1 MSPTKVYTS
10 LMDTLFDMRDKVTVL
25 ISGVNSGSMPS
36 GLINALKD
44 CNAKELTLVYSAD
57 VGGRGE
63 AYRVIDSLV
72 ELGMVSRV
80 ISPMPFGIGEESE
93 VRKAWE
99 SGDIEIDIQPMG
111 ILSERLRSGGSGIG
125 GVFLPTSLGTRFE
138 ENKEKRLIEGKEY
151 VFERPLNADFAL
163 IKAQKSDTLGN
174 LTYKGFGRNW
184 GPVMAMASSVCIAE
198 VDEIC
203 ELGELDPEKVITQGI
218 FVNRVVQ
225 AES

>member
-1 MSPTKVYTS
+1 MNKSKVYGS

-25 ISGVNSGSMPS
+25 ISGVNNGSMPS
-36 GLINALKD
+36 GLINALKA

-57 VGGRGE
+57 VGGEGE
-63 AYRVIDSLV
+63 AYRIIDSLV

-80 ISPMPFGIGEESE
+80 ISPMPFVIGEESV

-111 ILSERLRSGGSGIG
+111 ILSERLRSGGAGLG

-138 ENKEKRLIEGKEY
+138 ESKEKRLIEGKEY

-218 FVNRVVQ
+218 FVNRIVQ

>member
-1 MSPTKVYTS
+1 MNSSKVYTS
-10 LMDTLFDMRDKVTVL
+10 LLDTLFDIRDKVTVL
-25 ISGVNSGSMPS
+25 ISGVNSGSMPL
-36 GLINALKD
+36 GLIKALKG

-57 VGGRGE
+57 VVGQGE
-63 AYRVIDSLV
+63 AYRALDSLV

-80 ISPMPFGIGEESE
+80 ISPMPFVVGEESV

-111 ILSERLRSGGSGIG
+111 VLSERLRSGGAGLG

-138 ENKEKRLIEGKEY
+138 QGREKRFIGGKEY
-151 VFERPLNADFAL
+151 VFEPPLNADFAL

-174 LTYKGFGRNW
+174 LTYRGFGRNW

-218 FVNRVVQ
+218 FVNRIVQ